1 MLQTLIITL
10 VAIALLATAAAL
22 FTSSNGIAILSGVIG
37 TFAAGLATYGL
48 FNIEVV
54 SNGSVVGVGAQPGL
68 ALFTATLAMLAAY
81 PALTGPID
89 LIGENK
95 EDTDPFGREGL

>member
-10 VAIALLATAAAL
+10 VAIAVLSTAAAL
-22 FTSSNGIAILSGVIG
+22 YTTDNGIAILAGLIG
-37 TFAAGLATYGL
+37 TFSSGLATYGL

-54 SNGSVVGVGAQPGL
+54 SNGSVVGVGSQPGL

-89 LIGENK
+89 LVGEAK
-95 EDTDPFGREGL
+95 DDTEPFGKEGI

>member
-1 MLQTLIITL
+1 MLQTLIIVL
-10 VAIALLATAAAL
+10 VGVGVLSTAAAL
-22 FTSSNGIAILSGVIG
+22 YTTDNGIAILAGVVG
-37 TFAAGLATYGL
+37 SFSAGLATYGL

-54 SNGSVVGVGAQPGL
+54 SNGTVVAVGSQPAI

-89 LIGENK
+89 LVGESM
-95 EDTDPFGREGL
+95 DDSDPFGREGI

>member
-10 VAIALLATAAAL
+10 VAIGMLSTAAAL
-22 FTSSNGIAILSGVIG
+22 YTTDNGIAILAGVIG
-37 TFAAGLATYGL
+37 TFSAGLATFGL

-54 SNGSVVGVGAQPGL
+54 SNGTVVGVGSQPAL

-89 LIGENK
+89 LVGENM
-95 EDTDPFGREGL
+95 DDDDPFGQEGI

>member
-1 MLQTLIITL
+1 ML
-10 VAIALLATAAAL
+10 IAVGVLATAMAL
-22 FTSSNGIAILSGVIG
+22 YTTDNGIAILAGVIG
-37 TFAAGLATYGL
+37 TFSSGLATYGL

-54 SNGSVVGVGAQPGL
+54 SNGEVVTAGAEPAI
-68 ALFTATLAMLAAY
+68 ALFTATVAMLAAY

-95 EDTDPFGREGL
+95 DDDDRFGSEGI

>member
-1 MLQTLIITL
+1 MLQIQLTALI
-10 VAIALLATAAAL
+10 AIGVLATAAAL
-22 FTSSNGIAILSGVIG
+22 YTTDNGIAILAGVIG
-37 TFAAGLATYGL
+37 TFASGLATYGL

-54 SNGSVVGVGAQPGL
+54 SNGSVVAAGSEPAI

-89 LIGENK
+89 LIGETK
-95 EDTDPFGREGL
+95 DDTDPFGQEGL